1 MILTC
6 PACATSYFVADEAIG
21 PNGRRVRC
29 KTCGHDWRASLED
42 APLELEPATEGS
54 LSPAEDASSESLPES
69 LAEMPAPELPRAFR
83 ARAERRRRTR
93 QAAAAGAAWAAAAAV
108 VLGLITSGALFRE
121 EIVRKFPATA
131 GAYGALGLDVN
142 IVGLEFE
149 AQRARVAPHDPSR
162 IVVSGAVRNIRETE
176 VSSPPIRV
184 ILQDERGVEIASRVV
199 RPDWPPILPG
209 KVEGF
214 ATVIADPQGKAA
226 GMTTKFILEP
236 ARKAPPRSAAKKA
249 RPEPAAREDGGLR
262 RLGALD
268 LGPTP
273 APLDTDVADGVSARH
288 G

>member
-6 PACATSYFVADEAIG
+6 PACATSYFVPDEAIG

-42 APLELEPATEGS
+42 APLELEPATEG
-54 LSPAEDASSESLPES
+54 LNPTADPASETLPES
-69 LAEMPAPELPRAFR
+69 LAETPAPELPRAFR
-83 ARAERRRRTR
+83 ARAERKRRTR

-108 VLGLITSGALFRE
+108 VLGLITGGVLFRE

-149 AQRARVAPHDPSR
+149 AQRARVAPHDPGR

-236 ARKAPPRSAAKKA
+236 ARKAPPRPTDKKA

-268 LGPTP
+268 LGPAP

>member
-6 PACATSYFVADEAIG
+6 PACATSYFVPDEAIG

-42 APLELEPATEGS
+42 APLELEPASEG
-54 LSPAEDASSESLPES
+54 LSPAADPAPETPPES
-69 LAEMPAPELPRAFR
+69 LAETPAPELPRAFR

-108 VLGLITSGALFRE
+108 VLGLITSGVLFRE
-121 EIVRKFPATA
+121 EIVRKFPVTA

-149 AQRARVAPHDPSR
+149 AQRARVAPHDPGR

-199 RPDWPPILPG
+199 RPDWPPTLPG
-209 KVEGF
+209 KTQGF

-236 ARKAPPRSAAKKA
+236 ARKAPPRAAGKKA
-249 RPEPAAREDGGLR
+249 RPEPASREDGGLR

>member
-6 PACATSYFVADEAIG
+6 PACATSYFVPDEAIG

-42 APLELEPATEGS
+42 APLELEPATEG
-54 LSPAEDASSESLPES
+54 LTPAADPASETLPES
-69 LAEMPAPELPRAFR
+69 LAETPAPELPRAFR
-83 ARAERRRRTR
+83 ARAERKRRTR

-108 VLGLITSGALFRE
+108 VLGLITGGVLFRE

-149 AQRARVAPHDPSR
+149 AQRARVAPHDPGL

-236 ARKAPPRSAAKKA
+236 ARKAPPRPANKTA

-273 APLDTDVADGVSARH
+273 APLDTDVAEEVSARH

>member
-6 PACATSYFVADEAIG
+6 PACATSYFVPDEAIG

-42 APLELEPATEGS
+42 APLELEPATEG
-54 LSPAEDASSESLPES
+54 LSPAADPASETLPES
-69 LAEMPAPELPRAFR
+69 LAETPAPELPRAFR
-83 ARAERRRRTR
+83 ARAERKRRTR

-108 VLGLITSGALFRE
+108 VLGLITGGVLFRE

-131 GAYGALGLDVN
+131 GAYGALGLNVN

-149 AQRARVAPHDPSR
+149 AQRARVAPRDPGR

-236 ARKAPPRSAAKKA
+236 ARKAPPRPADKKA

>member
-6 PACATSYFVADEAIG
+6 PACATSYFVPDEAIG

-42 APLELEPATEGS
+42 APLELEPATEG
-54 LSPAEDASSESLPES
+54 LSAAEDVSPETLPES
-69 LAEMPAPELPRAFR
+69 LAETPAPELPRAFR
-83 ARAERRRRTR
+83 ARAERKRRTR

-108 VLGLITSGALFRE
+108 VLGLIGSGALFRE
-121 EIVRKFPATA
+121 AIVRKFPAAA
-131 GAYGALGLDVN
+131 GAYSALGVDVN
-142 IVGLEFE
+142 VVGLEFE
-149 AQRARVAPHDPSR
+149 AERARVAPHDPGR

-176 VSSPPIRV
+176 VSSPPIRA
-184 ILQDERGVEIASRVV
+184 ILKDERGVEVASRVI
-199 RPDWPPILPG
+199 RLEGPPILPG
-209 KVEGF
+209 KVQGF

-236 ARKAPPRSAAKKA
+236 ARKAPPRPADSNA
-249 RPEPAAREDGGLR
+249 RPDPAAREDGGLR

-268 LGPTP
+268 LGPAP
-273 APLDTDVADGVSARH
+273 SPLDTDVAEEVSARH

>member
-6 PACATSYFVADEAIG
+6 PACATSYFVPDEAIG

-42 APLELEPATEGS
+42 APLELEPATEG
-54 LSPAEDASSESLPES
+54 LNPAEHASSETPPES
-69 LAEMPAPELPRAFR
+69 LAETPAPELPRAFR
-83 ARAERRRRTR
+83 ARAERKRRTR

-108 VLGLITSGALFRE
+108 VLGLITGGVLFRE

-149 AQRARVAPHDPSR
+149 AQRARVAPHDPGR

-199 RPDWPPILPG
+199 RPDGPPILPG
-209 KVEGF
+209 KVQGF

-236 ARKAPPRSAAKKA
+236 ARKAPSRPTDKNA

-268 LGPTP
+268 LGPAP
-273 APLDTDVADGVSARH
+273 SPLDSDVADGVSARH

>member
-6 PACATSYFVADEAIG
+6 PACATSYFVPDEAIG

-42 APLELEPATEGS
+42 APLELEPATEG
-54 LSPAEDASSESLPES
+54 LSPAADPASETLPES
-69 LAEMPAPELPRAFR
+69 LAETPAPELPRAFR
-83 ARAERRRRTR
+83 ARAERKRRTR

-108 VLGLITSGALFRE
+108 VLGLITGGVLFRE

-149 AQRARVAPHDPSR
+149 AQRARVAPHDPGR

-184 ILQDERGVEIASRVV
+184 ILQDERGVEIASRVL

-236 ARKAPPRSAAKKA
+236 ARKAPPRPTDKKA

-262 RLGALD
+262 RLGTLD

>member
-6 PACATSYFVADEAIG
+6 PACATSYFVPDEAIG

-42 APLELEPATEGS
+42 APLELEPATEG
-54 LSPAEDASSESLPES
+54 LSPTADPASETLPES
-69 LAEMPAPELPRAFR
+69 LAETPAPELPRAFR
-83 ARAERRRRTR
+83 ARAERKRRTR

-108 VLGLITSGALFRE
+108 VLGLITGGVLFRE

-149 AQRARVAPHDPSR
+149 AQRARVAPHDPGR

-236 ARKAPPRSAAKKA
+236 ARKAPPRPADKKA

>member
-29 KTCGHDWRASLED
+29 KACGHDWRASLED
-42 APLELEPATEGS
+42 APLELEPATKG
-54 LSPAEDASSESLPES
+54 LSAGEDASPETLPDS
-69 LAEMPAPELPRAFR
+69 LAETPAPELPRAFR
-83 ARAERRRRTR
+83 ARAERKRRTR
-93 QAAAAGAAWAAAAAV
+93 QAAAAGAAWVAAAAV
-108 VLGLITSGALFRE
+108 VLGLLGGGVLFRE

-131 GAYGALGLDVN
+131 GAYGALGLEVN

-162 IVVSGAVRNIRETE
+162 IIVSGAVRNIRDTE

-199 RPDWPPILPG
+199 RPDWPPTLPG
-209 KVEGF
+209 QAQGF
-214 ATVIADPQGKAA
+214 ATVIGDPQGKAA
-226 GMTTKFILEP
+226 GITTRFVLEP
-236 ARKAPPRSAAKKA
+236 VRKAPPRPADKTA

-268 LGPTP
+268 LGPAP
-273 APLDTDVADGVSARH
+273 SPLDTDVAEGVSARH

>member
-6 PACATSYFVADEAIG
+6 PACATSYFVPDEAIG
-21 PNGRRVRC
+21 PGGRRVRC
-29 KTCGHDWRASLED
+29 KACGHDWRASLED
-42 APLELEPATEGS
+42 APLELEPATEG
-54 LSPAEDASSESLPES
+54 LSPAADPASETLPES
-69 LAEMPAPELPRAFR
+69 LAETPAPELPRAFR
-83 ARAERRRRTR
+83 ARAERKRRTR

-108 VLGLITSGALFRE
+108 VLGLITGGVLFRE

-131 GAYGALGLDVN
+131 GAYDALGLDVN

-149 AQRARVAPHDPSR
+149 AQRARVAPHDPGR

-184 ILQDERGVEIASRVV
+184 ILQDERGVEIANRMV

-226 GMTTKFILEP
+226 GMTTKFILES
-236 ARKAPPRSAAKKA
+236 ARKAPPRTAGKKA
-249 RPEPAAREDGGLR
+249 RPEPASREDGGLR

>member
-6 PACATSYFVADEAIG
+6 PACATSYFVPDEAIG

-42 APLELEPATEGS
+42 APLELEPATEG
-54 LSPAEDASSESLPES
+54 LSPAADPASETLPES
-69 LAEMPAPELPRAFR
+69 LAETPAPELPRAFR
-83 ARAERRRRTR
+83 ARAERKRRTR

-108 VLGLITSGALFRE
+108 VLGLITGGVLFRE

-149 AQRARVAPHDPSR
+149 AQRARVAPHDPGR

-236 ARKAPPRSAAKKA
+236 ARKAPPRPTDKKA
-249 RPEPAAREDGGLR
+249 RPEPGAREDGGLR